1 MNDHVGRP
9 EQTGA
14 RHGAAGCRRG
24 PMTAT
29 RPATAHAAPPVRPAV
44 VHVAVFGAFAA
55 QQTLTP
61 VLPPLARQLGL
72 GEAGLGLLIAGAAA
86 VVMAASPAWGRRV
99 GRAGYRGTMLAALGL
114 AAAGAAAFA
123 VAVHLGLAGLVAGA
137 ALWAV
142 LIASRAV
149 VFGAG
154 IAGTPVTAQSY
165 VAASIHDPAARTRA
179 LGMVGAAQGLALIVG
194 PLIGGALGGLSLF
207 APLYAAP
214 ALLLATAAVVAA
226 CLPAGGMPTASHGSG
241 RVSWRERRLWPYLC
255 CGVGV
260 LVALGMV
267 QITIGFLIQDRLHA
281 THAETA
287 RLTGLALVSSGAG
300 YLAAQAGLVRLLK
313 WSPQRLIT
321 AGAVLAALGAAL
333 IASASGA
340 AAILVGMA
348 AVGVGLGLAVPGYT
362 TGATLGYA
370 PAQQGA
376 VAGLVGAANAAAF
389 IIGPIAGTVLY
400 QWRPAA
406 ALIAACVILLG
417 AAFAPAAAAPPRRP
431 AAPTASASADQ
442 EPS

>member
-1 MNDHVGRP
+1 MRDSREAV
-9 EQTGA
+9 
-14 RHGAAGCRRG
+14 AAPPPDDTRG
-24 PMTAT
+24 H
-29 RPATAHAAPPVRPAV
+29 RDGGPPVRPV
-44 VHVAVFGAFAA
+44 VVQVAVFGAFAA

-86 VVMAASPAWGRRV
+86 VVMAASPVWGRQV
-99 GRAGYRGTMLAALGL
+99 GRSGYRATMLSALGL
-114 AAAGAAAFA
+114 AAVGAAAFA
-123 VAVHLGLAGLVAGA
+123 VAVRLGLAGVVTGAVLWA
-137 ALWAV
+137 AL
-142 LIASRAV
+142 IAGRAL

-154 IAGTPVTAQSY
+154 IAGLPVAAQSY
-165 VAASIHDPAARTRA
+165 VAASIEEPAARTRA

-207 APLYAAP
+207 APLYATP
-214 ALLLATAAVVAA
+214 VLVLATAAVVALR
-226 CLPAGGMPTASHGSG
+226 LPAGGVPAARRVSA

-267 QITIGFLIQDRLHA
+267 QVTIGFLIQDRLHA

-287 RLTGLALVSSGAG
+287 RLTGLALVSSGVG

-313 WSPQRLIT
+313 WSPRRLVT
-321 AGAVLAALGAAL
+321 VGALLAAGGAALVAGASGMPAVLA
-333 IASASGA
+333 
-340 AAILVGMA
+340 GMA

-389 IIGPIAGTVLY
+389 IVGPIAGTALY
-400 QWRPAA
+400 QWQPAA
-406 ALIAACVILLG
+406 APVAACAILLG
-417 AAFAPAAAAPPRRP
+417 AAFLPAAAAPPRHPVGGARDGDP
-431 AAPTASASADQ
+431 
-442 EPS
+442 PS